1 MLISRNNAGHSRRIL
16 SVAALGLSA
25 AVALTGCSGKDV
37 ADKAK
42 QHASNLATN
51 SQVQTLKSKGA
62 EAAKSKMAELTGSAG
77 AASATTGAVS
87 GAATGATVDLGTF
100 SRNRKAK
107 IVGAYYTKKR
117 DGKPGP
123 FLVTVTGVKTNKVAV
138 CVGAKG
144 KRSQTVVVAKGKV
157 QGVRKGTATC
167 A

>member
-1 MLISRNNAGHSRRIL
+1 MHNRRLI

-42 QHASNLATN
+42 QQASALATN
-51 SQVQTLKSKGA
+51 SHAQALKSKGA

-77 AASATTGAVS
+77 AASATTGA
-87 GAATGATVDLGTF
+87 ATGATVDLGTF
-100 SRNRKAK
+100 AGNRKAK
-107 IVGAYYTKKR
+107 LVGAFYTKR
-117 DGKPGP
+117 RQGKPGP
-123 FLVTVTGVKTNKVAV
+123 FLVTVTGVKANRVSV
-138 CVGAKG
+138 CVGPKG

-157 QGVRKGTATC
+157 QGVRKGTAPC